1 MVINGIEIKIDL
13 EQYLT
18 SKGLQGIR
26 FVGNNLMA
34 QCPFHDDRKP
44 SFGVNLSTGAYN
56 CFGCGAKGS
65 FVNLVKHLEH
75 FDTEHDAGEYL
86 ARVYG
91 VYTTTTNTPL
101 DLTFDLQDQNSK
113 PYYIPNDMLLSYRYR
128 HPYLGKRGISEKVQ
142 RLFEIGYSK
151 EHRAITIPWRD
162 HAGRLLTVKMRQTFR
177 KAFWFVPPMPPQIKK
192 KTLWGLNKVIENGHK
207 IVAISEGEIDGLSI
221 WQVEKVGVV
230 SLGGNVLTPEQAV
243 RLKQCLPSDAEVIV
257 FTDNDAGGD
266 LAKRSIINQLSGHF
280 LITAVDWSLIPSNP
294 KDANDLSSE
303 QIIRLLN
310 NRREVGLQL
319 EWTNC

>member
-1 MVINGIEIKIDL
+1 MVIVNGIEIQIDL
-13 EQYLT
+13 EKYLT
-18 SKGLQGIR
+18 SKGLQGLR

-65 FVNLVKHLEH
+65 FASLVKHLEH

-91 VYTTTTNTPL
+91 VYKTTTNTPL

-113 PYYIPNDMLLSYRYR
+113 PYYIPNDVLLSYRSR

-142 RLFEIGYSK
+142 RVFEIGYSK
-151 EHRAITIPWRD
+151 KHRAITIPWRD
-162 HAGRLLTVKMRQTFR
+162 HEGRLVTVKMRQTFR
-177 KAFWFVPPMPPQIKK
+177 KAFWYEPPMPPQIKK
-192 KTLWGLNKVIENGHK
+192 KTLWGFDKVLKWGLK
-207 IVAISEGEIDGLSI
+207 KVAVTEGEIDGLSV
-221 WQVEKVGVV
+221 WQVEMVGNVA
-230 SLGGNVLTPEQAV
+230 LGGNVLTPEQAV
-243 RLKQCLPSDAEVIV
+243 RLKQYLPSDAEIIV
-257 FTDNDAGGD
+257 FVDNDAGGD
-266 LAKRSIINQLSGHF
+266 FAKRSIVNQLSGHF
-280 LITAVDWSLIPSNP
+280 LVTEVDWSLVPGNP

-303 QIIRLLN
+303 QIKKLLDS
-310 NRREVGLQL
+310 RREIGLQL
-319 EWTNC
+319 EWN